1 MKDNK
6 FNYYDITDGWTDYKS
21 NLDAEDCQKSCRSN
35 SSCLFAIHF
44 FVDQNQKEKRR
55 PLNAKNNTCIL
66 RNELYTQNGT
76 QKDNSSNIYYLTG
89 ILILSMYLIFF

>member
-6 FNYYDITDGWTDYKS
+6 YNYHDITDGWKDYKL
-21 NLDAEDCQKSCRSN
+21 NQTAKQCQELCRQN

-44 FVDQNQKEKRR
+44 NSNQSYNRK
-55 PLNAKNNTCIL
+55 PLNNSKVNTCIL
-66 RNELYTQNGT
+66 RNELNIQYGT

-89 ILILSMYLIFF
+89 IYLFFQSI